1 MMDVQPE
8 GIDLSSVTEGS
19 VSATMA
25 ASASAAAPMLLG
37 ATPMGLD
44 GDSAQFAAALN
55 AAGGAYLA
63 TTAEHAG
70 QRTAY
75 SATQGLS
82 ATTYRVTDAIT
93 NASFLPTV

>member
-8 GIDLSSVTEGS
+8 GIDLSAVTES
-19 VSATMA
+19 NISATMA
-25 ASASAAAPMLLG
+25 ASASAAAPALLG

-63 TTAEHAG
+63 STAEHAG
-70 QRTAY
+70 QRVAY
-75 SATQGLS
+75 SATQALS
-82 ATTYRVTDAIT
+82 STTYRAVDAIDKAT
-93 NASFLPTV
+93 LAT